1 MNPKYIP
8 ARKSQ
13 LNYYCNVPL
22 YALNKEGEHVLYKRP
37 GQHLAELRIDQER
50 HPEVLYIEKKDKL
63 AGIRE
68 VQAAFNREL
77 KEHIKQNAPKKV
89 KDTIVTIVEETY
101 HEPRTG
107 SIEGLAETVDL
118 LVSDI
123 AYESDII
130 RNLLFVSSND
140 YTSVLHSINVMA
152 LVIGYAAF
160 ENYTLEEKR
169 ILGLSALLH
178 DVGKAKIDAE
188 ILTAPRK
195 LTNDE
200 FDTMKTH
207 TTIGYRILNSCKFS
221 RPEIKLSAL
230 QHHEKKD
237 GTGYPT
243 SRSDISRTA
252 QIVGIIDCYE
262 ALTND
267 DRPYRS
273 AMEPF
278 KALSIIK
285 EDVSAGKYNKSVFEK
300 FCRSLL

>member
-1 MNPKYIP
+1 MNLKYIP

-13 LNYYCNVPL
+13 LNYYRDVPL
-22 YALNKEGEHVLYKRP
+22 YSLNKEGEYVLYKSP
-37 GQHLAELRIDQER
+37 GLHLTEMRIEQER

-68 VQAAFNREL
+68 VQTAFNRQLED
-77 KEHIKQNAPKKV
+77 HITQNAPKKV

-107 SIEGLAETVDL
+107 SIEGLSETVDI

-123 AYESDII
+123 AYESNIL
-130 RNLLFVSSND
+130 RNLLFVSNND

-152 LVIGYAAF
+152 LVIGYATH
-160 ENYTLEEKR
+160 ENYTLEEKKV
-169 ILGLSALLH
+169 LGLSGLLH
-178 DVGKAKIDAE
+178 DVGKAKIDSE

-195 LTNDE
+195 LTSDE

-230 QHHEKKD
+230 QQHEKKD

-243 SRSDISRTA
+243 NRSDISKTA
-252 QIVGIIDCYE
+252 QIVGVIDCYE

-267 DRPYRS
+267 DRPYRN

-285 EDVSAGKYNKSVFEK
+285 EDVAAGKYNKSVFEK